1 MSATA
6 RALPY
11 AHARVQA
18 HLGRL
23 PAARDWREWYGVRTL
38 PRLLDLLRSHPFAA
52 WLERLDDRT
61 DPRDLERQCAD
72 AFRREV
78 VAVAHWHP
86 EPLAA
91 TLHWMHWLPA
101 MATTASGDAEQEA
114 LPAVL
119 APVFGSA
126 EATPRERWQAWR
138 TAWSLPDLPR
148 PLDEL
153 LARVFAEGLGSD
165 PRRPREL
172 EAVARGVRLLY
183 RRHATGSLAAVAYL
197 ALAGLELARLRALLV
212 DRLLFAE
219 AG

>member
-1 MSATA
+1 MNATT

-23 PAARDWREWYGVRTL
+23 PGAHDWREWHGVRTL

-52 WLERLDDRT
+52 WLERLDDRI

-78 VAVAHWHP
+78 AAVARWHP
-86 EPLAA
+86 EPLATA
-91 TLHWMHWLPA
+91 LRWMHWLPDVSA
-101 MATTASGDAEQEA
+101 PGSDDGERRAF
-114 LPAVL
+114 PAVL
-119 APVFGSA
+119 AATFGNN
-126 EATPRERWQAWR
+126 ETTPRQRWQAWR
-138 TAWSLPDLPR
+138 AAWSLPDPPR

-153 LARVFAEGLGSD
+153 LARTFIEGLGSD

-172 EAVARGVRLLY
+172 ETRARSARLLY
-183 RRHATGSLAAVAYL
+183 RRHASDPLAAAAYL
-197 ALAGLELARLRALLV
+197 ALAALELARLRALLI